1 MTKSASPIRLENNL
15 MQAAKMTG
23 KRYKRS
29 TAEQIEYWA
38 DIGRSVAG
46 VIDPDILI
54 SIQSG
59 LSKVNVE
66 AVNTVPISADD
77 VFSNLDRQRDSGEL
91 TKNIT
96 TTSSKY
102 QASATTPGLLEEIDQ
117 DGNVRIGMFEKGRF
131 VAQ

>member
-46 VIDPDILI
+46 VIDPDTLI

-77 VFSNLDRQRDSGEL
+77 VFGNLDRQRDSGEL

-96 TTSSKY
+96 TTCSKY
-102 QASATTPGLLEEIDQ
+102 QASVTTPGLLEEIDQ
-117 DGNVRIGMFEKGRF
+117 DGNVRTGMFEKGRF

>member
-117 DGNVRIGMFEKGRF
+117 DGNVRTGMFEKGRF